1 MKKPSIW
8 FWVIAALFLLWNAFG
23 CYLYL
28 AEATMTDAQYV
39 EVHGAAMA
47 EVRHLYPVW
56 AMAAF
61 AVAVWGGLLGAVLL
75 MLRRGLSVTLFALS
89 LAAAAICFIPS
100 FVSAPM
106 REAAG
111 ATFWVMPV
119 IVVLI
124 GCAQL
129 WFARRQRQAGQ
140 FR

>member
-1 MKKPSIW
+1 MKKPSIG

-28 AEATMTDAQYV
+28 AEVTMTDAQYV
-39 EVHGAAMA
+39 EVYGEAKAAA
-47 EVRHLYPVW
+47 RDFYPAW

-75 MLRRGLSVTLFALS
+75 LLRRGLSVSLFALS
-89 LAAAAICFIPS
+89 LVAAVICFIPS
-100 FVSAPM
+100 FISAPL

-129 WFARRQRQAGQ
+129 WFARRSRANGTLK
-140 FR
+140 